1 MQLLPATIP
10 KKNKHGRLVP
20 TPPSSRKI
28 LLDMPSAQ
36 QIAEH
41 RKAQD
46 TAKAV
51 LARLPEIIDGS
62 DTEQT
67 IVSKAHQMLC
77 ELGCPE
83 TWYYDCPALV
93 LLGSRSCL
101 SVSGKVYQAG
111 HEKVGAANLITVD
124 LSPIQQHY
132 WGDCARSFAI
142 ENGKVTANP
151 SLLELKNGI
160 HFLEHLQ
167 LQMMKIVRPE
177 TSFGQLFDWANVRIR
192 ESGFVNLDYRNNVGH
207 SITSSSEEREF
218 IRANNA
224 IKLGDIPFFSFEPF
238 VRLKGGNWGFKHE
251 DIFFFNQAGALE
263 RL

>member
-1 MQLLPATIP
+1 
-10 KKNKHGRLVP
+10 
-20 TPPSSRKI
+20 
-28 LLDMPSAQ
+28 MPSAPE
-36 QIAEH
+36 IAEH

-46 TAKAV
+46 AAKAV
-51 LARLPEIIDGS
+51 LDRLPEVIGAS

-67 IVSKAHQMLC
+67 IASKAHQMLR
-77 ELGCPE
+77 ELGCPD

-101 SVSGKVYQAG
+101 SVSGKVYQASQ
-111 HEKVGAANLITVD
+111 ESVGAINLITVD

-142 ENGKVTANP
+142 EDGKVTANP
-151 SLLELKNGI
+151 SLLEFKNGI
-160 HFLEHLQ
+160 HFLEQLQ
-167 LQMMKIVRPE
+167 QQMMKIVQPE

-207 SITSSSEEREF
+207 SITTSSEERQF
-218 IRANNA
+218 IRSNNSV
-224 IKLGDIPFFSFEPF
+224 KLGDTAFFSFEPF

-251 DIFFFNQAGALE
+251 DIFFFNQAGILE